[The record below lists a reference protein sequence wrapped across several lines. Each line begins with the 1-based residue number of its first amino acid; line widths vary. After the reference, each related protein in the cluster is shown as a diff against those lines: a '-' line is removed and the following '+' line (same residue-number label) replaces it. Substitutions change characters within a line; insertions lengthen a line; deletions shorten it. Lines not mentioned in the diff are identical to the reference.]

1 MNFED
6 DKLEG
11 VKAETNAQNAFEL
24 ATASRKGM
32 SDAAKAQKAEKEDI
46 LADVTSLLEESKVT
60 KKDTEEDKAAD
71 SKTLEATLKSCKIK
85 ATEWAERTKTR
96 ELELEAMHK
105 AIEILSKVSGVRTEA
120 PENPVPP
127 PSPLEAD
134 EASFLQLGG
143 SDPKM
148 RAVNL
153 LRAQARVTH
162 SAALDRL
169 AQEVAAHLTGPFDE
183 VNQMIQKMIFRLMA
197 EQKDEDDHKNWC
209 DLELEKTNTSKINK
223 ENKIEELTAKID
235 SATAKIQKL
244 AEDIKEA
251 TAMVSAI
258 DAHVAKATEIREIGK
273 KENALALKD
282 AQDAQK
288 AVSDAIAVLDTFYK
302 ESGMVEKADWELLQ
316 APVDLPAQPETW
328 DASYTG
334 VSDPTAQP
342 GGIITLMKEV
352 SSDFASMEADTK
364 AQEASD
370 QEEYDKEMQDCSIE
384 KARRAKESEM
394 KSQEQKRLQDKVQS
408 LEEQKK
414 HVSDEL
420 SSVVQYLKDLE
431 PACVS
436 GDSTYEDRKA
446 ARTKEI
452 EALRQAQMILEGA
465 FREKEGAG
473 AP

>member
-1 MNFED
+1 MTEAT
-6 DKLEG
+6 
-11 VKAETNAQNAFEL
+11 KAETNAQNAYEL
-24 ATASRKGM
+24 ALLSMKKLGDNQMSSKDEKSDVKSVVETIKTEATA
-32 SDAAKAQKAEKEDI
+32 
-46 LADVTSLLEESKVT
+46 T
-60 KKDTEEDKAAD
+60 KKNVEEDKAAD
-71 SKTLEATLKSCKIK
+71 QATLAETMKACAIK
-85 ATEWAERTKTR
+85 AAEWAERSKVR
-96 ELELEAMHK
+96 EMELKAMHT

-120 PENPVPP
+120 PGNPVPP
-127 PSPLEAD
+127 PSPV
-134 EASFLQLGG
+134 SFLQESRGT
-143 SDPKM
+143 DPKV

-153 LRAQARVTH
+153 LRAEARVMH
-162 SAALDRL
+162 SRALERL
-169 AQEVAAHLTGPFDE
+169 AQEVAVHLSGPLDE
-183 VNQMIQKMIFRLMA
+183 VVQMVQKMIFRLMA

-209 DLELEKTNTSKINK
+209 DMEIEKTNTSKIDK
-223 ENKIEELTAKID
+223 EDTIEDLVVKIN
-235 SATAKIQKL
+235 SATTKIQKL
-244 AEDIKEA
+244 ADDIVEA
-251 TAMVSAI
+251 NEMVSSI
-258 DAHVAKATEIREIGK
+258 ETHVEKATEIREIGK

-352 SSDFASMEADTK
+352 SADFASMEADTK
-364 AQEASD
+364 AQEAAD
-370 QEEYDKEMQDCSIE
+370 QEEYDKEMRDCSIE

-436 GDSTYEDRKA
+436 GDSTYEDR
-446 ARTKEI
+446 
-452 EALRQAQMILEGA
+452 
-465 FREKEGAG
+465 
-473 AP
+473 